1 MPRRMHKVPSSLAL
15 AIALVA
21 LAGPARADDATARA
35 RDAYDRGTK
44 AYAQKDWEAAAR
56 AFAEADAIAPAPASL
71 EAALEASMRADDVT
85 LGAEL
90 LSRSEG
96 RPSDKRLD
104 DTLAAARRRFSGR
117 VGKILVDCKGA
128 SRCIAAVD
136 GVGAEAKKPIYV
148 KAGAHAIVVERGD
161 ERFEKLVE
169 VPADAVTYVGAPDA
183 KPVSKPEPLTPSAPP
198 AKEHGLSPAWFYVG
212 LGATT
217 IAGGFTV
224 VSAIDLQKKHDSFV
238 SSRCLPGA
246 PGRPASDCSVQG
258 EAGNNAQ
265 TRTNILLGATAIV
278 GVATALF
285 GVFAL
290 SSSGPEKPGAKL
302 GIGPGV
308 ASLEITTP

>member
-1 MPRRMHKVPSSLAL
+1 MHKVPSSLAL
-15 AIALVA
+15 AIAFVA
-21 LAGPARADDATARA
+21 LAGSARADDATARA
-35 RDAYDRGTK
+35 RDAYDRGQK

-117 VGKILVDCKGA
+117 VGKILIDCKGA
-128 SRCIAAVD
+128 RRCLASID
-136 GVGAEAKKPIYV
+136 GVGAEGTKPIYA
-148 KAGAHAIVVERGD
+148 KAGAHAVVVERGD

-169 VPADAVTYVGAPDA
+169 VPADAVTYVGGPESKA
-183 KPVSKPEPLTPSAPP
+183 VSKPEPLAPPP
-198 AKEHGLSPAWFYVG
+198 AKEHGISPAWFYVG

-224 VSAIDLQKKHDSFV
+224 VSAIDLQNKHDSFV
-238 SSRCLPGA
+238 SSRCLNGA
-246 PGRPASDCSVQG
+246 PGRPASDCGAQG

-290 SSSGPEKPGAKL
+290 SSSPPTQPSAKL